1 MILKGSQRGDAADLA
16 NHLMKDENDHVL
28 VHEVSG
34 FASDNLYDAFKE
46 ADALSRGTRCKQF
59 LFSLSINPPAYK
71 ELTTE
76 QFIAAIDKAEAK
88 LGLTGQPRAIVFHEK
103 LTAEN
108 TEQDA
113 VNRRH
118 AHAVWSRIDT
128 DEMKAIRLSH
138 SKLKLLEVSRE
149 LHIEHGIK
157 MPDGLA
163 DRSKSDTKAFTFEE
177 WQQAQRF
184 GHDPRERKAAIQDAW
199 AISDNKEAFTHAL
212 EERGYVLARGDK
224 RGLVV
229 VDRDMEVHSLARQIG
244 IKAKDVK
251 ARLGDP
257 ETYQGVEDAKA
268 IIASRMIESVSRIDS
283 EREIQEKKRIEEQRL
298 ARQKLVGEQRLF
310 RADAFRRMEEE
321 QRRAA
326 SERQA
331 RFRGGV
337 GGLWDKVSGEHT
349 RIQQLNE
356 REAWDA
362 LQQNQKRRDELILF
376 QKEERERLRAEHQ
389 RANDAQVQQMTKLQE
404 LRARYASEQGKI
416 TEMRERF
423 SRAQNGD
430 LPKARDGPDRE
441 R

>member
-1 MILKGSQRGDAADLA
+1 MILKGSQRGGAADLA

-34 FASDNLYDAFKE
+34 FASDNLHDAFKE

-59 LFSLSINPPAYK
+59 LFSLSINPPADK
-71 ELTTE
+71 NLSTE

-88 LGLTGQPRAIVFHEK
+88 LGLIGQPRAIVFHEK

-212 EERGYVLARGDK
+212 EERGYVLAKGDK
-224 RGLVV
+224 RSFVV
-229 VDRDMEVHSLARQIG
+229 LDRDMEVHSLARQIG

-257 ETYQGVEDAKA
+257 EGYQGVDDAKA
-268 IIASRMIESVSRIDS
+268 IVASRMIETVSRIET
-283 EREIQEKKRIEEQRL
+283 ERENQEKKRIEEQRL
-298 ARQKLVGEQRLF
+298 ARQKLVEEQRLL
-310 RADAFRRMEEE
+310 RADAFKRMEEE

-326 SERQA
+326 NDRQA

-337 GGLWDKVSGEHT
+337 GGLWDKMSGEHM

-362 LQQNQKRRDELILF
+362 LQRDQKRRDELILS
-376 QKEERERLRAEHQ
+376 QQEERERLRAEHQ
-389 RANDAQVQQMTKLQE
+389 RAKDAQAQQMTKLEE
-404 LRARYASEQGKI
+404 LKARYASEQGKL
-416 TEMRERF
+416 TEMRERNT
-423 SRAQNGD
+423 RAQNVG
-430 LPKARDGPDRE
+430 LPKSRDGPDRE

>member
-1 MILKGSQRGDAADLA
+1 MILIGSQRSGAADLA

-34 FASDNLYDAFKE
+34 FASDNLHDAFKE

-59 LFSLSINPPAYK
+59 LFSLSINPPADK

-76 QFIAAIDKAEAK
+76 QFMAAVDKAEAK
-88 LGLTGQPRAIVFHEK
+88 LGLTGQPRAVVFHEK
-103 LTAEN
+103 LTASYSGQE
-108 TEQDA
+108 A

-118 AHAVWSRIDT
+118 CHAVWSRIDT

-138 SKLKLLEVSRE
+138 SKLKLLELSRE

-157 MPDGLA
+157 MPEGLA
-163 DRSKSDTKAFTFEE
+163 ERSKSDSKSFTYAE

-199 AISDNKEAFTHAL
+199 ATSDNKEALTYAL
-212 EERGYVLARGDK
+212 DERGYVLAKGDK
-224 RGLVV
+224 RGFVV
-229 VDRDMEVHSLARQIG
+229 LDRDMEVHSLARQIG

-251 ARLGDP
+251 ARLGNP

-268 IIASRMIESVSRIDS
+268 IVASRMMETVSLIET
-283 EREIQEKKRIEEQRL
+283 EREIQEKKRIEEQKL
-298 ARQKLVGEQRLF
+298 ARQKLVEEQRLF
-310 RADAFRRMEEE
+310 RADAFRRMEGE

-326 SERQA
+326 NERQA

-337 GGLWDKVSGEHT
+337 RGLWDKVSGEHT

-356 REAWDA
+356 RETWDS
-362 LQQNQKRRDELILF
+362 LQRDQKRRDELIF
-376 QKEERERLRAEHQ
+376 SQKEERERLRAEHQ
-389 RANDAQVQQMTKLQE
+389 RAMETQAWQKKKLEE
-404 LRARYASEQGKI
+404 LKASFHR
-416 TEMRERF
+416 TSNTRTPER
-423 SRAQNGD
+423 SSNKSLD
-430 LPKARDGPDRE
+430 RDIL
-441 R
+441 

>member
-1 MILKGSQRGDAADLA
+1 MILKGSQRGGAADLA

-34 FASDNLYDAFKE
+34 FASDNLHDAFKE
-46 ADALSRGTRCKQF
+46 ADALSRGTRCNQF
-59 LFSLSINPPAYK
+59 LFSLSINPPADK
-71 ELTTE
+71 DLSTE
-76 QFIAAIDKAEAK
+76 QLIAAIDKAAAK
-88 LGLTGQPRAIVFHEK
+88 LGLTGQPRAIVLHEK
-103 LTAEN
+103 LTAQN
-108 TEQDA
+108 AEQTA
-113 VNRRH
+113 TNRRH

-138 SKLKLLEVSRE
+138 TKLKLLEVSRE

-212 EERGYVLARGDK
+212 EERGYVLAKGDK
-224 RGLVV
+224 RGFVV
-229 VDRDMEVHSLARQIG
+229 LDRDMEVHSLARQIG

-251 ARLGDP
+251 VRLGDP
-257 ETYQGVEDAKA
+257 EEYQGVEDAKA
-268 IIASRMIESVSRIDS
+268 IVASQMIETVSRFDS
-283 EREIQEKKRIEEQRL
+283 ERENQEKKRIEEQRL
-298 ARQKLVGEQRLF
+298 ARQKLVEEQRLS
-310 RADAFRRMEEE
+310 RANAFRRIEDERM
-321 QRRAA
+321 RAA
-326 SERQA
+326 SQRQA

-349 RIQQLNE
+349 RIQKLNE

-362 LQQNQKRRDELILF
+362 LQRDQKRRDELILS
-376 QKEERERLRAEHQ
+376 QKEERERLQAEHQ
-389 RANDAQVQQMTKLQE
+389 RAKDAQAQQKTKLEE
-404 LRARYASEQGKI
+404 LKARYASEQGKLM
-416 TEMRERF
+416 EMRERF
-423 SRAQNGD
+423 SQAKNGG

>member
-1 MILKGSQRGDAADLA
+1 MILKGSQRGGAADLA

-34 FASDNLYDAFKE
+34 FASDNLHDAFKE

-59 LFSLSINPPAYK
+59 LFSLSINPPADK
-71 ELTTE
+71 DLSTE

-88 LGLTGQPRAIVFHEK
+88 LGLTGQPRAVVFHEK

-138 SKLKLLEVSRE
+138 TKLKLLEVSRE

-163 DRSKSDTKAFTFEE
+163 DRSKSDTKAFTFAE

-184 GHDPRERKAAIQDAW
+184 GKDPRDRKAAIQDAW

-212 EERGYVLARGDK
+212 KERGYVLAKGDK
-224 RGLVV
+224 RGFVV
-229 VDRDMEVHSLARQIG
+229 LDRDMEVHSLARQIG

-251 ARLGDP
+251 ARLGAP
-257 ETYQGVEDAKA
+257 EKYQGVDDAKA
-268 IIASRMIESVSRIDS
+268 IVASRMIETVSRIDT
-283 EREIQEKKRIEEQRL
+283 ERENQEKKRIAEQRL
-298 ARQKLVGEQRLF
+298 ARQKLVEEQRLF
-310 RADAFRRMEEE
+310 RANAFRRVEEE

-326 SERQA
+326 IARQV
-331 RFRGGV
+331 RFRGGI
-337 GGLWDKVSGEHT
+337 GGMWDRVSGEHA
-349 RIQQLNE
+349 RIQKLNE

-362 LQQNQKRRDELILF
+362 LKRDQKRRDELILS
-376 QKEERERLRAEHQ
+376 QKEERERLRAEHERTKKTQ
-389 RANDAQVQQMTKLQE
+389 AQQKTRLEDLK
-404 LRARYASEQGKI
+404 ARYASELGKPSTI
-416 TEMRERF
+416 RDRF
-423 SRAQNGD
+423 GRSY
-430 LPKARDGPDRE
+430 
-441 R
+441 